1 MGKTESQRGE
11 LFWLTSSSPD
21 RERLSFC
28 EIAYGLEDKTLKI
41 STYLWFLGSLESFVP
56 WQLPLLPTV
65 YVFPILILYLCLE
78 FPPTPPKKSETQ
90 YLPNS

>member
-21 RERLSFC
+21 RERLSFR
-28 EIAYGLEDKTLKI
+28 EIAYHLEDKTLKI
-41 STYLWFLGSLESFVP
+41 SMYLWFLGSLESFVP

-65 YVFPILILYLCLE
+65 YVLPILILYLCLGLGA
-78 FPPTPPKKSETQ
+78 
-90 YLPNS
+90 LPQP